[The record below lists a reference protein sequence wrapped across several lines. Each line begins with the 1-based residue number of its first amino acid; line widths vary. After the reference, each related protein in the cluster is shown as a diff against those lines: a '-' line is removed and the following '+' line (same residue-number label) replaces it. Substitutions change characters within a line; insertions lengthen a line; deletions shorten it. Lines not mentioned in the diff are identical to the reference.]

1 LDTQDSGSNGNN
13 AQVYQIA
20 NPAANYGPSEFDT
33 RNAFKGRVVYLLPVG
48 MGRRFL
54 SNSHILDLGLG
65 GWQLAGTAV
74 VMSGNPFTPVIDSP
88 NNSYSLGGWWYPNVM
103 GNPKLAHP
111 SIQQWFNPAAF
122 TSPADGTFGDMQRDS
137 VYGPGMS
144 EINLSAGKT
153 FSIREGVNLLIR
165 RSELRP
171 DMQYAWGAM
180 HRCNEYHHSRRSRTP
195 DAARS
200 QTFFLMTPNSVARGA
215 VPARTLDAKTGMAA
229 CTTAGVIKPVPAD
242 LSFLKA

>member
-1 LDTQDSGSNGNN
+1 MDTQDSGSNGNN

-165 RSELRP
+165 GDATNAPNHFSPGVPNYGLICSTP
-171 DMQYAWGAM
+171 GVPCTGAT
-180 HRCNEYHHSRRSRTP
+180 NIT
-195 DAARS
+195 
-200 QTFFLMTPNSVARGA
+200 TLA
-215 VPARTLDAKTGMAA
+215 VPGRQMQLGAR
-229 CTTAGVIKPVPAD
+229 
-242 LSFLKA
+242 LSF